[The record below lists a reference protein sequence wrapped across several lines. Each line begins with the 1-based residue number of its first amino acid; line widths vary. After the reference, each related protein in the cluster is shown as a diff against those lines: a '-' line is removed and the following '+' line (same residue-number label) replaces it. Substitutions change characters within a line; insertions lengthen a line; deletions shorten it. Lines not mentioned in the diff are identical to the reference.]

1 MTKYLLLLLLL
12 PLIGYT
18 QKQTLD
24 QQLFASYDDFKEV
37 TIDKRRI
44 KHIDIQPLIDSL
56 KAQKSFEITKL
67 GESIQGRSI
76 SMISVG
82 EGETD
87 ILLWS
92 QMHGDEPTATA
103 AIFDMINY
111 FKQNKTLLKNVRVH
125 LIPMLNP
132 DGAEVF
138 SRRNAIGID
147 INRDAVRRQS
157 PESELLKRVRDSLDA
172 DFGFNLHDQSK
183 YYNAKTTEK
192 PATISFLA
200 PAYNFEKDI
209 NETRGN
215 AMRVIANMN
224 KIIQKYA
231 RGQVGRYSDEFE
243 PRAFGDNM
251 QKWGTSTIL
260 IESGGQ
266 YDDPEKQFIRKL
278 NYVSILSAIETIS
291 TKSYEAI
298 TLDKYLSIPK
308 NDRKLFDLKI
318 ENLSFTYL
326 GLDFK
331 VDIGVNHYE
340 IENLDHSE
348 FYYLGKISDV
358 GDLSTHF
365 GYETLDAEGYEF
377 KVGETYPKILDDFEA
392 FMNLDFTSLLNQG
405 YTSVS
410 INDMPKEIK
419 FTPKPLNIIDI
430 KKIMIPKNNSM
441 PMSPIKIGADA
452 TFLLMKNDIV
462 VYAIINGFIYDMDE
476 NKNMVKNG
484 LVK

>member
-1 MTKYLLLLLLL
+1 MTKYLLLLLL
-12 PLIGYT
+12 PFIGYS
-18 QKQTLD
+18 QKETLD
-24 QQLFASYDDFKEV
+24 QRLFASYDDYKEI
-37 TIDKRRI
+37 TIDKRRF
-44 KHIDIQPLIDSL
+44 KHNDIQPLIDSL
-56 KAQKSFEITKL
+56 KTQKAFEVTIL
-67 GESIQGRSI
+67 GESIQERSI

-87 ILLWS
+87 VLLWS

-103 AIFDMINY
+103 AIFDIINY

-125 LIPMLNP
+125 FIPMLNP
-132 DGAEVF
+132 DGAEAF

-157 PESELLKRVRDSLDA
+157 PESEILKRVRDSLDA

-224 KIIQKYA
+224 KVIQRYA

-251 QKWGTSTIL
+251 QLWGTSTIL
-260 IESGGQ
+260 IESGGH

-278 NYVSILSAIETIS
+278 NYVSILSAIESIS
-291 TKSYEAI
+291 TKSYEAT
-298 TLDKYLSIPK
+298 TLDQYMSIPK

-318 ENLSFTYL
+318 ENLSFSYL

-331 VDIGVNHYE
+331 VDIGVNHTE
-340 IENLDHSE
+340 IENKNHSE

-358 GDLSTHF
+358 GDLSTHY

-392 FMNLDFTSLLNQG
+392 FMNLDFTSLLSQG

-419 FTPKPLNIIDI
+419 FTPKPINIIDI

-462 VYAIINGFIYDMDE
+462 VYAIINGFIYNLDE

>member
-1 MTKYLLLLLLL
+1 MIKYLLILLL
-12 PLIGYT
+12 PFLGYS

-24 QQLFASYDDFKEV
+24 QRLFESYNDYKEV

-44 KHIDIQPLIDSL
+44 KHQDIQPLIDSL
-56 KAQKSFEITKL
+56 KTLKAFKITKL

-76 SMISVG
+76 SMISIG
-82 EGETD
+82 DGDTD

-111 FKQNKTLLKNVRVH
+111 LKQDKSLLKSVKVH

-132 DGAEVF
+132 DGAEIF

-147 INRDAVRRQS
+147 INRDALMRQS
-157 PESELLKRVRDSLDA
+157 PESRLLKNVRDSLDA

-183 YYNAKTTEK
+183 YYNAKKSEK

-209 NETRGN
+209 NETRGK
-215 AMRVIANMN
+215 AMRIIANMN
-224 KIIQKYA
+224 RVIQRFAK
-231 RGQVGRYSDEFE
+231 GQVGRYSDEFE

-278 NYVSILSAIETIS
+278 NYVSILSAIESIS
-291 TKSYEAI
+291 TKSYEST
-298 TLDKYLSIPK
+298 TLDQYLSIPR

-318 ENLSFTYL
+318 ENLSFSYL

-331 VDIGVNHYE
+331 VDLGVNYRE
-340 IENLDHSE
+340 IENKDHSD
-348 FYYLGKISDV
+348 FYYLGRISDV
-358 GDLSTHF
+358 GDLSTHY
-365 GYETLDAEGYEF
+365 GYETLDADGYEF
-377 KVGETYPKILDDFEA
+377 KIGETYPKILDDFEA
-392 FMNLDFTSLLNQG
+392 FMNF
-405 YTSVS
+405 
-410 INDMPKEIK
+410 
-419 FTPKPLNIIDI
+419 KPFSKGRL
-430 KKIMIPKNNSM
+430 
-441 PMSPIKIGADA
+441 
-452 TFLLMKNDIV
+452 
-462 VYAIINGFIYDMDE
+462 
-476 NKNMVKNG
+476 
-484 LVK
+484 

>member
-1 MTKYLLLLLLL
+1 MTKYLLLLLI
-12 PLIGYT
+12 PFIGYS
-18 QKQTLD
+18 QKETLD
-24 QQLFASYDDFKEV
+24 QRLFSSYDDYKEIS
-37 TIDKRRI
+37 IDKRRF
-44 KHIDIQPLIDSL
+44 KHKDIQPLIDSVAIL
-56 KAQKSFEITKL
+56 KAFEITKL

-76 SMISVG
+76 SMISIG
-82 EGETD
+82 DGETD

-103 AIFDMINY
+103 AIFDIINY
-111 FKQNKTLLKNVRVH
+111 FKQDKSLLKNVRVH
-125 LIPMLNP
+125 FIPMLNP
-132 DGAEVF
+132 DGAEIF

-183 YYNAKTTEK
+183 YYNAKTSEK

-209 NETRGN
+209 NQTRGN

-224 KIIQKYA
+224 KVIQRYA

-251 QKWGTSTIL
+251 QLWGTSTIL
-260 IESGGQ
+260 IESGGH

-291 TKSYEAI
+291 TKSYEAT
-298 TLDKYLSIPK
+298 TLDRYMSIPK

-318 ENLSFTYL
+318 ENLSFSYL

-331 VDIGVNHYE
+331 VDIGVNHIE
-340 IENLDHSE
+340 IENKNHSE
-348 FYYLGKISDV
+348 FYYLGKINDV
-358 GDLSTHF
+358 GDLSTHY

-392 FMNLDFTSLLNQG
+392 FMNLDFASLLSQG

-410 INDMPKEIK
+410 INGMPSEIK
-419 FTPKPLNIIDI
+419 FTPKPINIIDI
-430 KKIMIPKNNSM
+430 KKIMIPKNNSI
-441 PMSPIKIGADA
+441 PMSPIKIGTEA
-452 TFLLMKNDIV
+452 TFLLKKNDVV
-462 VYAIINGFIYDMDE
+462 VYAIVNGFIYYLNE

-484 LVK
+484 IVK

>member
-1 MTKYLLLLLLL
+1 MTKYLFLLLL
-12 PLIGYT
+12 PFIGYS
-18 QKQTLD
+18 QKETID
-24 QQLFASYDDFKEV
+24 QRLFASYDDYKEV
-37 TIDKRRI
+37 SIDKRRF
-44 KHIDIQPLIDSL
+44 KHNEIQPLIDSL
-56 KAQKSFEITKL
+56 ETLKAFQVTKL

-76 SMISVG
+76 SMISIG
-82 EGETD
+82 NGETD

-103 AIFDMINY
+103 AIFDIINY
-111 FKQNKTLLKNVRVH
+111 FKQDKSLLKNVRVH
-125 LIPMLNP
+125 FIPMLNP
-132 DGAEVF
+132 DGAEIF

-183 YYNAKTTEK
+183 YYNAKTNEK

-224 KIIQKYA
+224 KVIQRYA

-260 IESGGQ
+260 IESGGH

-291 TKSYEAI
+291 TKSYEAT

-308 NDRKLFDLKI
+308 NDRKLFDL
-318 ENLSFTYL
+318 EN
-326 GLDFK
+326 
-331 VDIGVNHYE
+331 
-340 IENLDHSE
+340 
-348 FYYLGKISDV
+348 
-358 GDLSTHF
+358 
-365 GYETLDAEGYEF
+365 
-377 KVGETYPKILDDFEA
+377 
-392 FMNLDFTSLLNQG
+392 
-405 YTSVS
+405 
-410 INDMPKEIK
+410 
-419 FTPKPLNIIDI
+419 
-430 KKIMIPKNNSM
+430 
-441 PMSPIKIGADA
+441 
-452 TFLLMKNDIV
+452 
-462 VYAIINGFIYDMDE
+462 
-476 NKNMVKNG
+476 
-484 LVK
+484 

>member
-1 MTKYLLLLLLL
+1 MTKYLFLLLL
-12 PLIGYT
+12 PFIGYS
-18 QKQTLD
+18 QKETID
-24 QQLFASYDDFKEV
+24 QRLFASYDDYKEV
-37 TIDKRRI
+37 SIDKRRF
-44 KHIDIQPLIDSL
+44 KHNEIQPLIDSL
-56 KAQKSFEITKL
+56 ETLKAFQVTKL

-76 SMISVG
+76 SMISIG
-82 EGETD
+82 NGETD

-103 AIFDMINY
+103 AIFDIINY
-111 FKQNKTLLKNVRVH
+111 FKQDKSLLKNVRVH
-125 LIPMLNP
+125 FIPMLNP
-132 DGAEVF
+132 DGAEIF

-183 YYNAKTTEK
+183 YYNAKTNEK

-224 KIIQKYA
+224 KVIQRYA

-260 IESGGQ
+260 IESGGH

-291 TKSYEAI
+291 TKSYEST

-318 ENLSFTYL
+318 ENLSFSYL

-340 IENLDHSE
+340 IENKNHSE

-358 GDLSTHF
+358 GDLSTHY

-377 KVGETYPKILDDFEA
+377 KVGETYPKILDGFDA
-392 FMNLDFTSLLNQG
+392 FMNLDFASLLSQG

-410 INDMPKEIK
+410 INDMPSEIK
-419 FTPKPLNIIDI
+419 FTPKPINIIDI
-430 KKIMIPKNNSM
+430 KKIMVPKNNSI
-441 PMSPIKIGADA
+441 PMSPIKIGTDA
-452 TFLLMKNDIV
+452 TFLLKKNDVV
-462 VYAIINGFIYDMDE
+462 VYAIVNGFIYYLNE
-476 NKNMVKNG
+476 NKNLVKNG
-484 LVK
+484 VVK

>member
-1 MTKYLLLLLLL
+1 MTKYLFLLLL
-12 PLIGYT
+12 PFLGYS
-18 QKQTLD
+18 QKTTLD
-24 QQLFASYDDFKEV
+24 QRLFTAYDDYKE
-37 TIDKRRI
+37 TSIEKRRF
-44 KHIDIQPLIDSL
+44 KHHDIQPLIDSVTTL
-56 KAQKSFEITKL
+56 KAFEITKL

-76 SMISVG
+76 SMISIG
-82 EGETD
+82 DGETD

-103 AIFDMINY
+103 TIFDIINY
-111 FKQNKTLLKNVRVH
+111 FKQDKSLLKNVRVH
-125 LIPMLNP
+125 FIPMLNP

-147 INRDAVRRQS
+147 INRDALRRQS
-157 PESELLKRVRDSLDA
+157 PESEILKRVRDSLDA

-209 NETRGN
+209 NQTRGS
-215 AMRVIANMN
+215 AMRVIADMN
-224 KIIQKYA
+224 KVIQRYA

-260 IESGGQ
+260 IESGGHF
-266 YDDPEKQFIRKL
+266 DDPEKQFIRKL
-278 NYVSILSAIETIS
+278 NYVSILSAIEIIS
-291 TKSYEAI
+291 TKSYEAT
-298 TLDKYLSIPK
+298 TLDQYLSIPK

-318 ENLSFTYL
+318 ENLSFSYL

-331 VDIGVNHYE
+331 VDIGVNHIE
-340 IENLDHSE
+340 IENKNHSE

-358 GDLSTHF
+358 GDLSTHY
-365 GYETLDAEGYEF
+365 GYETLDADGYEF

-392 FMNLDFTSLLNQG
+392 FMNLDFASLLSQG

-410 INDMPKEIK
+410 INEMPNEIK
-419 FTPKPLNIIDI
+419 FTPKPINIIDI
-430 KKIMIPKNNSM
+430 KKIMIPKNNSI
-441 PMSPIKIGADA
+441 PMSPINIGTEA
-452 TFLLMKNDIV
+452 TFLLKKNDVV
-462 VYAIINGFIYDMDE
+462 VYAIVNGFIYYLNE

-484 LVK
+484 VVK

>member
-1 MTKYLLLLLLL
+1 MTKYLLLLLL
-12 PLIGYT
+12 PFIGYS
-18 QKQTLD
+18 QKQTFD
-24 QQLFASYDDFKEV
+24 QQLFASYDDFREV

-44 KHIDIQPLIDSL
+44 KHLDIQPLIDSL
-56 KAQKSFEITKL
+56 KTLKTFDITKL
-67 GESIQGRSI
+67 GESIQGRSV
-76 SMISVG
+76 SMISIG
-82 EGETD
+82 DGETD

-103 AIFDMINY
+103 AIFDIINY
-111 FKQNKTLLKNVRVH
+111 FKQNKTILKNIRVH
-125 LIPMLNP
+125 FIPMINP
-132 DGAEVF
+132 DGAEIF

-183 YYNAKTTEK
+183 YYNAKKTEK

-209 NETRGN
+209 NQTRGN
-215 AMRVIANMN
+215 AMRVIAHMN
-224 KIIQKYA
+224 GIIQRYA

-266 YDDPEKQFIRKL
+266 YEDPEKQFIRKL
-278 NYVSILSAIETIS
+278 NFVGILSAIESIS
-291 TKSYEAI
+291 TKSYESK
-298 TLDKYLSIPK
+298 TLDQYLSIPK

-318 ENLSFTYL
+318 ENLGFSYL

-331 VDIGVNHYE
+331 VDIGVNHHE
-340 IENLDHSE
+340 IENKNHSD
-348 FYYLGKISDV
+348 FYYLGRISDV
-358 GDLSTHF
+358 GDLSTHY
-365 GYETLDAEGYEF
+365 GYETLDAAGYEF

-392 FMNLDFTSLLNQG
+392 FMNLDVASILRQG

-410 INDMPKEIK
+410 INDMPGEIK
-419 FTPKPLNIIDI
+419 FTPKPINIIDV
-430 KKIMIPKNNSM
+430 KKIMIPKNNSI
-441 PMSPIKIGADA
+441 PMSPIRIGADA
-452 TFLLMKNDIV
+452 TFLLKKNDKV
-462 VYAIINGFIYDMDE
+462 VYAIVNGFIYYLNE

-484 LVK
+484 IVK

>member
-1 MTKYLLLLLLL
+1 MIKYLLLLLL
-12 PLIGYT
+12 PLMGYS

-24 QQLFASYDDFKEV
+24 QRLYESYDDYREV
-37 TIDKRRI
+37 AIDKRRI
-44 KHIDIQPLIDSL
+44 KHQDILALIDSL
-56 KAQKSFEITKL
+56 KSNKSFEINQL

-82 EGETD
+82 DGEID
-87 ILLWS
+87 VLLWS

-103 AIFDMINY
+103 AIFDIINY
-111 FKQNKTLLKNVRVH
+111 LKQDKTILKNLKVH
-125 LIPMLNP
+125 FIPMLNP

-147 INRDAVRRQS
+147 INRDALRLQS

-183 YYNAKTTEK
+183 YYNAKKTAK

-215 AMRVIANMN
+215 AMRVIAHMN
-224 KIIQKYA
+224 KVIQRYA

-278 NYVSILSAIETIS
+278 NYISILSAISSIS
-291 TKSYEAI
+291 TKSYEST
-298 TLDKYLSIPK
+298 TLDQYLSIPR

-326 GLDFK
+326 GLDFE
-331 VDIGVNHYE
+331 VDLGINHFE
-340 IENLDHSE
+340 IENKNHSE

-358 GDLSTHF
+358 GDLSTHY
-365 GYETLDAEGYEF
+365 GYKTLDAKGYEF
-377 KVGETYPKILDDFEA
+377 KVGETYPKILDNFEI
-392 FMNLDFTSLLNQG
+392 FMDLDFANLLSQG

-410 INDMPKEIK
+410 INEMPKEIK
-419 FTPKPLNIIDI
+419 FTPMPINIIDL

-441 PMSPIKIGADA
+441 PRSPLHIGSNA
-452 TFLLMKNDIV
+452 TFLLKKNDKV
-462 VYAIINGFIYDMDE
+462 VYAVVNGFIYYLNE
-476 NKNMVKNG
+476 NKNDIKNG
-484 LVK
+484 IVK

>member
-1 MTKYLLLLLLL
+1 MTKYLLLLLL
-12 PLIGYT
+12 PFIGYS
-18 QKQTLD
+18 QKQTFD
-24 QQLFASYDDFKEV
+24 QQLFASYDDYREV

-44 KHIDIQPLIDSL
+44 KHQDIQPLIDSL
-56 KAQKSFEITKL
+56 KTLQAFDITKL

-76 SMISVG
+76 SMISIG

-111 FKQNKTLLKNVRVH
+111 FKIDKTLLQNVRVH
-125 LIPMLNP
+125 FIPMLNP
-132 DGAEVF
+132 DGAEIF

-209 NETRGN
+209 NATRGS
-215 AMRVIANMN
+215 AMRVIAHMN
-224 KIIQKYA
+224 TIMQRYA

-266 YDDPEKQFIRKL
+266 YEDPEKQFIRKL
-278 NYVSILSAIETIS
+278 NYVGILSAIESIS
-291 TKSYEAI
+291 AKSYESA
-298 TLDKYLSIPK
+298 TLDQYLSIPK
-308 NDRKLFDLKI
+308 NDIKLFDLKI

-331 VDIGVNHYE
+331 VDIGVNHHE
-340 IENLDHSE
+340 IENKNHSE

-358 GDLSTHF
+358 GDLSTHY
-365 GYETLDAEGYEF
+365 GYETLDATGYEF
-377 KVGETYPKILDDFEA
+377 KIGETYPKILDDFEA
-392 FMNLDFTSLLNQG
+392 FMNLDVASLLSQG

-410 INDMPKEIK
+410 INGMPSEIK
-419 FTPKPLNIIDI
+419 FTPRPINIIDV

-452 TFLLMKNDIV
+452 TFLLKKNDKVI
-462 VYAIINGFIYDMDE
+462 YAIVNGFIYYLNE